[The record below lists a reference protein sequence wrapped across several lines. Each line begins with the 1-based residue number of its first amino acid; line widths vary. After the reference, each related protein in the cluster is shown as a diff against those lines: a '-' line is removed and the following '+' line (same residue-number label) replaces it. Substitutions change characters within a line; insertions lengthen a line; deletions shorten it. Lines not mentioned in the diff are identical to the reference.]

1 MHRIFEPTGHVWAH
15 NRCAAWSEG
24 VTAGVD
30 GSLLS
35 VDQAVFNGLSQKC
48 SYCRRYGATITC
60 IYPECSKKYHY
71 PCAAAGACFQDKRS
85 WPFCVLITRIKP
97 RQLLERRRF
106 VCSVA
111 RRTRLVNSCSVR
123 PVDTTIMVAASTP
136 QSPSHLRYGQAG
148 SVLTVRCARCADNQE
163 KTVRCWSVTHVTRV
177 TTPSV

>member
-1 MHRIFEPTGHVWAH
+1 MEVSCLSTKLSLMDFLR
-15 NRCAAWSEG
+15 NAA
-24 VTAGVD
+24 TAGVTVPP
-30 GSLLS
+30 LRVYILS
-35 VDQAVFNGLSQKC
+35 VVRNITILVLLPGLVF
-48 SYCRRYGATITC
+48 RT
-60 IYPECSKKYHY
+60 
-71 PCAAAGACFQDKRS
+71 KRS

-111 RRTRLVNSCSVR
+111 RRTRSVNSCSVR
-123 PVDTTIMVAASTP
+123 PVDTTIMVAASTL